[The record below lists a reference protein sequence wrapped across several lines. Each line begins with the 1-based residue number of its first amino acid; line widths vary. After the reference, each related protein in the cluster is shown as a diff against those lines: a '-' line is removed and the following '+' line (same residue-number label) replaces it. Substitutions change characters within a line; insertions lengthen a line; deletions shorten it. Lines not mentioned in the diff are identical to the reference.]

1 MGICQRGGPV
11 PGAGGFCAQQGIRQ
25 QHYAGPR
32 RDGEGGSG
40 QGAAGA
46 VGDRGGRAAADNVQA
61 GVVSVGI
68 RYHDLSYFSHQK
80 LLETP
85 TNLTVEICRAA
96 RELFGELWDHRP
108 VRLLG
113 VHTSR
118 VQEED
123 PWRQTGLFDREDYG
137 KLAAMDGTVDAIR
150 ERFGMD
156 AVMRAAF
163 LNQSIDHMSG
173 GISRE
178 KREVDYEKVA
188 VL

>member
-1 MGICQRGGPV
+1 M
-11 PGAGGFCAQQGIRQ
+11 
-25 QHYAGPR
+25 
-32 RDGEGGSG
+32 
-40 QGAAGA
+40 
-46 VGDRGGRAAADNVQA
+46 
-61 GVVSVGI
+61 
-68 RYHDLSYFSHQK
+68 
-80 LLETP
+80 
-85 TNLTVEICRAA
+85 
-96 RELFGELWDHRP
+96 
-108 VRLLG
+108 G

>member
-1 MGICQRGGPV
+1 M
-11 PGAGGFCAQQGIRQ
+11 
-25 QHYAGPR
+25 
-32 RDGEGGSG
+32 
-40 QGAAGA
+40 AARLRA
-46 VGDRGGRAAADNVQA
+46 DRVQA

-80 LLETP
+80 LLEAP

-96 RELFGELWDHRP
+96 RELFAQLWDHRP

-113 VHTSR
+113 GHTSR
-118 VQEED
+118 VQGED
-123 PWRQTGLFDREDYG
+123 PWRQLGLFDREDYG

-163 LNQSIDHMSG
+163 LGSGIDHMSG

-178 KREVDYEKVA
+178 KREVDYGMVT